1 MSSENALGW
10 YEANLPP
17 SERKQR
23 GHFSTPPRLVEYIL
37 DACGYIPTADLS
49 RIRVLDPACGS
60 GNFLAGAAR
69 RLVTSKLHTKT
80 AQSEQ
85 IIKPENHHELLQI
98 VQRNLWGFD
107 PDPVAC
113 FLAEMQ
119 LRETMQCA
127 TGVPFPRKM
136 HLHIHQA
143 DGLALPWE
151 MCEGIDL
158 FLANP
163 PYLATKNSD
172 LTGYRLSH
180 LGGQTDSYLLFLEL
194 AMRIVR
200 PGGWLAIV
208 LPDPVLARANASRE
222 RTRLLETFTIHHLW
236 HLANVFHAQVGAVVL
251 IAQKCSPST
260 MHSIS
265 WMREKWSRAGN
276 GLHIRG
282 TNGGQYFSNE
292 EDGQSPLSTSNGD
305 GERAQSTRTNEVG
318 ERAPSSMPDGEDGRP
333 LSSMPDEED
342 GRPLSSMPN
351 GSSMPDGED
360 GRAPSSMP
368 NGS

>member
-10 YEANLPP
+10 YEASL
-17 SERKQR
+17 STMERKQR

-69 RLVTSKLHTKT
+69 RLVTAKLHTET
-80 AQSEQ
+80 VQAEQ
-85 IIKPENHHELLQI
+85 VIQPENRHKLLQI

-119 LRETMQCA
+119 LRETMQYA

-136 HLHIHQA
+136 HLHVHQA
-143 DGLALPWE
+143 DGLALPWRISE
-151 MCEGIDL
+151 SVDL

-180 LGGQTDSYLLFLEL
+180 LG
-194 AMRIVR
+194 
-200 PGGWLAIV
+200 
-208 LPDPVLARANASRE
+208 
-222 RTRLLETFTIHHLW
+222 
-236 HLANVFHAQVGAVVL
+236 
-251 IAQKCSPST
+251 
-260 MHSIS
+260 
-265 WMREKWSRAGN
+265 
-276 GLHIRG
+276 
-282 TNGGQYFSNE
+282 
-292 EDGQSPLSTSNGD
+292 
-305 GERAQSTRTNEVG
+305 
-318 ERAPSSMPDGEDGRP
+318 
-333 LSSMPDEED
+333 
-342 GRPLSSMPN
+342 
-351 GSSMPDGED
+351 
-360 GRAPSSMP
+360 
-368 NGS
+368 